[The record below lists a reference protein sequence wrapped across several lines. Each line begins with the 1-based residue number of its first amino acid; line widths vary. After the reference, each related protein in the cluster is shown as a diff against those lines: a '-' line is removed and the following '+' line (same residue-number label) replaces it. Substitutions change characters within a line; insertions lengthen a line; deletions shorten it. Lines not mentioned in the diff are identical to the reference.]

1 MSVKTFKK
9 TVKQFLK
16 FNLVGLVNT
25 GIDFVIFTLLLWL
38 GVFVL
43 GAQCISYA
51 AGTVNSYF
59 MNKRLTFND
68 RVDRN
73 QKKFNLAKFIKFS
86 LINLVVL
93 GCSLP
98 LLFMLI
104 HPLGLHPIV
113 AKVIVTCGTVIVN
126 FFATRKWVFV
136 EVKGMNSEIIK
147 YQE

>member
-1 MSVKTFKK
+1 MSVKSLKK
-9 TVKQFLK
+9 PIEQFLK

-38 GVFVL
+38 GVFAL
-43 GAQCISYA
+43 LAQCISYA
-51 AGTVNSYF
+51 AGTLNSYF

-68 RVDRN
+68 RIDHQ
-73 QKKFNLAKFIKFS
+73 QKFDIAKFTKFA

-98 LLFMLI
+98 LLSLLI
-104 HPLGLHPIV
+104 HQVGLHPIL
-113 AKVIVTCGTVIVN
+113 AKLIVTCGTVIIN

-136 EVKGMNSEIIK
+136 EKHGRKSEM
-147 YQE
+147 